1 MAAPRTLVLFLAVGL
16 LAASQSGNL
25 IRIGDASASAIA
37 AWRLLMASLLL
48 APLAGGRLAALKG
61 LDRKDWILLGLAGV
75 ALAAH
80 FLTWIAAVQ
89 KTTVANASTFY
100 AINPVIT
107 AVAGHLVF
115 GERLGRRLLGSIA
128 VGVLGVAVI
137 GAADMRFSREH
148 LPGDALAVI
157 CSFLFTAYFLLG
169 KRVREKLDNRAY
181 VTVLYGFAAIVCF
194 VVLAASGGPVLHYSP
209 RSWLCFGLMALVP
222 TMIGHT
228 SLNYALR
235 YLPAGRIAT
244 LSLSEPLLAGV
255 VAFFAW
261 GEKLRVQTLA
271 GYALI
276 CASVVLVVLEGG
288 RRAAESPGRS
298 RPSNTD
304 RLPP

>member
-1 MAAPRTLVLFLAVGL
+1 MAVPRILVIFLAVGL
-16 LAASQSGNL
+16 VAASQSGNL
-25 IRIGDASASAIA
+25 IRIGDASAAAIA
-37 AWRLLMASLLL
+37 AWRLLVASLLL
-48 APLAGGRLAALKG
+48 APLAGARLAALKD
-61 LDRKDWILLGLAGV
+61 LDRRDWLLLGLAGV

-89 KTTVANASTFY
+89 KTTVANASTFF

-107 AVAGHLVF
+107 AVAGHLLF
-115 GERLGRRLLGSIA
+115 GERLGRRLLVSIL
-128 VGVLGVAVI
+128 VGLLGVTII
-137 GAADMRFSREH
+137 GVTDMRFSREH
-148 LPGDALAVI
+148 LPGDALAVL

-181 VTVLYGFAAIVCF
+181 VTVLYGIAAVVCF
-194 VVLAASGGPVLHYSP
+194 VVLAASGGPVIHHSP

-228 SLNYALR
+228 SMNYALR

-255 VAFFAW
+255 VARFAW
-261 GEKLRVQTLA
+261 GEPIRVQTLA

-276 CASVVLVVLEGG
+276 CVSVVLVVLERGG
-288 RRAAESPGRS
+288 AGPREDAVARG
-298 RPSNTD
+298 
-304 RLPP
+304 